1 MGLDMY
7 AYSLPKDDDRP
18 CVDFDLDDIGDEER
32 RRLHYWRKHP
42 NLHGWMASR
51 YYEKG
56 GSDDDFN
63 VNTVELTSADI
74 DALERAILGNT
85 LRKRQVS
92 SSAKPRARNART
104 ISNSSAKPAKNS
116 RKVAPSPITHGGNA
130 KRGAICIAPRS
141 WHRRISFMLLVVVR
155 VVSLCVMQ

>member
-42 NLHGWMASR
+42 NLHGWMAGR

-74 DALERAILGNT
+74 DALERAILDNALPQTTGFFFGET
-85 LRKRQVS
+85 TGEEREDDLEFIRK
-92 SSAKPRARNART
+92 AREEFSKGRT
-104 ISNSSAKPAKNS
+104 
-116 RKVAPSPITHGGNA
+116 VAYYA
-130 KRGAICIAPRS
+130 
-141 WHRRISFMLLVVVR
+141 WW
-155 VVSLCVMQ
+155 

>member
-42 NLHGWMASR
+42 NLHGWMAGR

-74 DALERAILGNT
+74 DALERTILDGT
-85 LRKRQVS
+85 LPQTTGFFFGETTGEEREDDLEFIRK
-92 SSAKPRARNART
+92 AREELGRGRT
-104 ISNSSAKPAKNS
+104 IAYYA
-116 RKVAPSPITHGGNA
+116 
-130 KRGAICIAPRS
+130 
-141 WHRRISFMLLVVVR
+141 WW
-155 VVSLCVMQ
+155 

>member
-7 AYSLPKDDDRP
+7 AYSLPTDDDRP

-42 NLHGWMASR
+42 NLHGWMAGR

-63 VNTVELTSADI
+63 VNTVELTAADI
-74 DALERAILGNT
+74 NALERAILGKT
-85 LRKRQVS
+85 LPQTTGFFFGETTGEEREDDLEFIRKAREEF
-92 SSAKPRARNART
+92 AKGRT
-104 ISNSSAKPAKNS
+104 IAYYA
-116 RKVAPSPITHGGNA
+116 
-130 KRGAICIAPRS
+130 
-141 WHRRISFMLLVVVR
+141 WW
-155 VVSLCVMQ
+155 

>member
-85 LRKRQVS
+85 LPQTTGFFFGETTGEEREDDLEFIRKAREEF
-92 SSAKPRARNART
+92 AKGRT
-104 ISNSSAKPAKNS
+104 IAYYA
-116 RKVAPSPITHGGNA
+116 
-130 KRGAICIAPRS
+130 
-141 WHRRISFMLLVVVR
+141 WW
-155 VVSLCVMQ
+155 

>member
-32 RRLHYWRKHP
+32 RRLHNWRKHP
-42 NLHGWMASR
+42 NLHGWMAGR

-63 VNTVELTSADI
+63 VNTVELTAADI
-74 DALERAILGNT
+74 NALERAILGKT
-85 LRKRQVS
+85 LPQTTGFFFGETTGEEREDDLEFIRKAREEF
-92 SSAKPRARNART
+92 AKGRT
-104 ISNSSAKPAKNS
+104 IAYYA
-116 RKVAPSPITHGGNA
+116 
-130 KRGAICIAPRS
+130 
-141 WHRRISFMLLVVVR
+141 WW
-155 VVSLCVMQ
+155 

>member
-7 AYSLPKDDDRP
+7 AFSLPKDDDRP

-42 NLHGWMASR
+42 NLHGWMAGR

-63 VNTVELTSADI
+63 VNTVELTAADI
-74 DALERAILGNT
+74 NALERAILGKT
-85 LRKRQVS
+85 LPQTTGFFFGETTGEEREDDLEFIRKAREEF
-92 SSAKPRARNART
+92 AKGRT
-104 ISNSSAKPAKNS
+104 IAYYA
-116 RKVAPSPITHGGNA
+116 
-130 KRGAICIAPRS
+130 
-141 WHRRISFMLLVVVR
+141 WW
-155 VVSLCVMQ
+155 